1 MSQTRSQT
9 QQNQAHSCK
18 TIFMYTMTR
27 KSTPTFGNIKQHPQ
41 GSRPG
46 EGQITRGFLPGGG
59 GGANPWGSQIPA
71 ILILKYEAFYAKM
84 ITIMI

>member
-41 GSRPG
+41 GSRAG

-59 GGANPWGSQIPA
+59 GGGKSLGEPNPCDTDTKI
-71 ILILKYEAFYAKM
+71 
-84 ITIMI
+84 